1 MHERVKAAHGWPATL
16 AGLLAIWL
24 ATLWLYRDTLGS
36 LVSTWSSSDTY
47 AHGLVVPLIS
57 LWLVWRIRTDVA
69 QLFPRPS
76 LPTLGLLLPVVLF
89 WFAGD
94 LVTVNAVTQLALVL
108 MIMLAVPAVLGW
120 GVTRAVAFP
129 LGFLLFAVPIGDFM
143 LPQLMEWTADFTVL
157 ALRWSGIPVYR
168 EGLQFVIP
176 SGSWSV
182 VEACSGIRYLIAS
195 VTVGSLFAYLS
206 YRSLGKRLLFVGVS
220 ILVPL
225 VANWL
230 RAYLIVMI
238 GHLSGNELATGVDH
252 LIYGWVFFGIVIMAM
267 LLIGARWADAP
278 VPSSPP
284 ATASQ
289 VAGLLPGSTSV
300 WRTVLSS
307 AVMLAVMSLPILLHV
322 YVDRGTRSGPV
333 RLSTPAVSAAWAL
346 ATEPPADLQPDFRNP
361 ATSAA
366 WGFSGPDG
374 AAVGLHISYYR
385 QQSYERKL
393 VSSVNSLVPP
403 EHALWSQTASARAQV
418 ETDTQT
424 FRVVESQL
432 RQQGGALTSEARRL
446 LAWRFYWVNCRFTAS
461 DIEAK
466 LQGAL
471 SRLSGRGDDGAIVVL
486 FTPMGEASIDEPA
499 QVLTA
504 SRARLNAFVHA
515 QLPQLEAALQ
525 QAAAQE

>member
-1 MHERVKAAHGWPATL
+1 MRERVDDAPGWPTAL
-16 AGLLAIWL
+16 VGLLVIWL
-24 ATLWLYRDTLGS
+24 TTLWLYRGTLGTMM
-36 LVSTWSSSDTY
+36 STWASSDTY
-47 AHGLVVPLIS
+47 AHGFVVPLIA
-57 LWLVWRIRTDVA
+57 LWLVWRIRRDVVR
-69 QLFPRPS
+69 QPIQPS
-76 LPTLGLLLPVVLF
+76 LPTLGLLLTVVLF

-94 LVTVNAVTQLALVL
+94 LVAANAVTQLALVL
-108 MIMLAVPAVLGW
+108 MIILAVPTALGW
-120 GVTRAVAFP
+120 GVTRTVAFP

-176 SGSWSV
+176 SGTWSV

-206 YRSLGKRLLFVGVS
+206 YRSLRKRLSFVGIAIV
-220 ILVPL
+220 VPL

-252 LIYGWVFFGIVIMAM
+252 LIYGWVFFGIVILAM

-278 VPSSPP
+278 AADGLSTP
-284 ATASQ
+284 AQ
-289 VAGLLPGSTSV
+289 PVVALRRDSVSTVRFVGTLL
-300 WRTVLSS
+300 
-307 AVMLAVMSLPILLHV
+307 VMQALLGLPILLHAH
-322 YVDRGTRSGPV
+322 VDRGIRSGSV
-333 RLSTPAVSAAWAL
+333 QLSAPSVSAGWTL
-346 ATEPPADLQPDFRNP
+346 ATEPPADLRPSFRHP
-361 ATSAA
+361 SATAA
-366 WGFSGPDG
+366 WGFASPDG

-393 VSSVNSLVPP
+393 VSSVNQLVSSKDGI
-403 EHALWSQTASARAQV
+403 WSQTASTHAEV
-418 ETDTQT
+418 EAGGRTL
-424 FRVVESQL
+424 RVVESQL
-432 RQQGGALTSEARRL
+432 RQQGGALTSDSRRL
-446 LAWRFYWVNCRFTAS
+446 LAWRFYWVNGRFTAS

-486 FTPMGEASIDEPA
+486 FVPMLDGATDEPA
-499 QVLTA
+499 RVLTA
-504 SRARLNAFVHA
+504 SRAPLEAFVRA
-515 QLPQLEAALQ
+515 QLPQLGTALERVW
-525 QAAAQE
+525 AQE